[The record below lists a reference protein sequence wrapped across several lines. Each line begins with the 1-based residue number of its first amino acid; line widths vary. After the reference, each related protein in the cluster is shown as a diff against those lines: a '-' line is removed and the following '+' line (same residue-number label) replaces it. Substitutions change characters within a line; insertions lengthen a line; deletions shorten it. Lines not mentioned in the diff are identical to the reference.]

1 MIAYSAVFAAPNGE
15 TYLFYN
21 GNERGKTGFGY
32 AVLEAG

>member
-1 MIAYSAVFAAPNGE
+1 VVDRGDT

-32 AVLEAG
+32 ATLSS

>member
-1 MIAYSAVFAAPNGE
+1 MVDYDDT

-32 AVLEAG
+32 ATLDSSSS